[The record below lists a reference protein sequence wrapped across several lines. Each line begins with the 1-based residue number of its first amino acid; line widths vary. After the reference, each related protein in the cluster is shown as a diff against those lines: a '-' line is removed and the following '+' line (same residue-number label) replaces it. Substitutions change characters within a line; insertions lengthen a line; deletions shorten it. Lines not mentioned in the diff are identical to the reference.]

1 MTHYQRRCLH
11 FGCGEPLHGRLED
24 AVAAENTQGEAP
36 AMTADE
42 TPTKTPDKTLA
53 KAKAGGKA
61 VADKRG
67 SEK

>member
-24 AVAAENTQGEAP
+24 AVAAENTQGVAP
-36 AMTADE
+36 TE
-42 TPTKTPDKTLA
+42 TPAKTPDKTSA